1 MRGGGFGV
9 EGVRDVLEIV
19 AIAIVDQESGSIE
32 QFRNAD
38 TTPNSYARWGSEL
51 RMRILNFPSG
61 ADWLGMCG
69 KARVT
74 YSQDDYHFT
83 T

>member
-32 QFRNAD
+32 QFRIRIQLLTVMLD
-38 TTPNSYARWGSEL
+38 GARG
-51 RMRILNFPSG
+51 
-61 ADWLGMCG
+61 CG
-69 KARVT
+69 LE
-74 YSQDDYHFT
+74 
-83 T
+83 